1 MSLLKLKNSETIG
14 ATSEVLTMLTWWDS
28 HFLLGCYEP
37 EPEPEPEPAAHV
49 PSFLET
55 YEKEN

>member
-37 EPEPEPEPAAHV
+37 EPEPEPAAHV

>member
-37 EPEPEPEPAAHV
+37 EPAAHV